1 MHILI
6 MLHFQLSYDDINV
19 NLKNGKLGND
29 NSDRDHLKSIID
41 VRLMALSN
49 ISNAR
54 HVQKEKE
61 PFLIDRKYKV
71 GER

>member
-1 MHILI
+1 MVSLVMTILTGI
-6 MLHFQLSYDDINV
+6 ILNLLLMLDLWLLVLD
-19 NLKNGKLGND
+19 
-29 NSDRDHLKSIID
+29 
-41 VRLMALSN
+41 